1 MDIVRIEDIAALSR
15 WREGPCISVF
25 MPAHRAGV
33 DTLQGP
39 IRLKNHLRE
48 AEQQL
53 AQAGWNGHSALLAP
67 FRKLVDDFEFWQHQ
81 AGGLALYAAPS
92 FQRTFRLPVT
102 LQDLVVVTGRFHVKP
117 VLQMLTEEDRFY
129 TLGLSQKHLR
139 LLRCTRFTQEELAL
153 PAEALAALAN
163 VSADL
168 PEIQV
173 QARSAGGAQGNAIF
187 HGNPAGLEENKMRL
201 LTRFQRLDRSLRD
214 AIGPDDAPLVLAC
227 VEYLFPIYR
236 EASDHPRLSPE
247 AVLGNPETLR
257 NDELR
262 ARAWKVVEP
271 IVTARRARAIA
282 AFREAIPG
290 GRASGDV
297 AAVVP
302 AAADGRVESLLVAVG
317 KQQWGVYDPVR
328 REVQVHP
335 AAQPGD
341 EDLLDLAAVLTLE
354 KSGSVFAVPPEKMP
368 DGLPLAA
375 VYRY

>member
-1 MDIVRIEDIAALSR
+1 MDIVRIEDIAALCR

-48 AEQQL
+48 AEQQF
-53 AQAGWNGHSALLAP
+53 AQAGWNGHRALLAP

-81 AGGLALYAAPS
+81 AGGLALYAAPG
-92 FQRTFRLPVT
+92 FQRAFRLPVT
-102 LQDLVVVTGRFHVKP
+102 LQDLVVVTGRFHIKP

-153 PAEALAALAN
+153 PPEALAALAD

-168 PEIQV
+168 PEV
-173 QARSAGGAQGNAIF
+173 QLQAHSGAGAHATAIF
-187 HGNPAGLEENKMRL
+187 HGNPAGLEENKVRL
-201 LTRFQRLDRSLRD
+201 RKRFQRLDRSLRE

-227 VEYLFPIYR
+227 VEYLFPLYR
-236 EASDHPRLSPE
+236 EASDHPRLCPE
-247 AVLGNPETLR
+247 PVVGNPETLR
-257 NDELR
+257 NEELR

-282 AFREAIPG
+282 AFRDALPG

-328 REVQVHP
+328 REVHVHA

-354 KSGSVFAVPPEKMP
+354 KSGAVFAVPPEKMP
-368 DGLPLAA
+368 EGLPLAA
-375 VYRY
+375 VFRY